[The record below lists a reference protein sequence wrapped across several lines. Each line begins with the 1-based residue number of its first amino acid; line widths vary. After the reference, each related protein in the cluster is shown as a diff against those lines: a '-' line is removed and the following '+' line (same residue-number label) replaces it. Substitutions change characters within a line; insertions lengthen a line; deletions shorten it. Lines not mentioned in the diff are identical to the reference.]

1 MVWQVERINYIWR
14 LFATTL
20 GYVVFGLGGII
31 ATLLCMLCCLLIW
44 NTEYRQRVLKRLIH
58 HCFRLFVNFMQFL
71 GVLSWSITRE
81 AILKQ
86 PGRIILANH
95 PCLLDVVFLISCV
108 PQADCV
114 VKSRLLHNP
123 FMGWVMKGAGYIAND
138 NPSVVIEK
146 AAASL
151 NRGNSLI
158 VFPEGTRTTP
168 GEDFAMRRGA
178 ANIAI
183 RVGKNITPVVITCV
197 PPTLTKENKWY
208 SIPDKRFHIALSVKT
223 EIDISHF
230 ALSPPS
236 VGARDL
242 TQFLLTFFNTELTNA

>member
-1 MVWQVERINYIWR
+1 MDRINYIWR
-14 LFATTL
+14 LFATTF
-20 GYVVFGLGGII
+20 GYLVFGVGGIF
-31 ATLLCMLCCLLIW
+31 ATALCMLCCLLIW
-44 NTEYRQRVLKRLIH
+44 DPAQRQRLIKRLIH
-58 HCFRLFVNFMQFL
+58 YCFKLFVNLMQLL
-71 GVLSWSITRE
+71 GVLSWSI
-81 AILKQ
+81 AKGAKLKE

-114 VKSRLLHNP
+114 VKSRLLRNP
-123 FMGWVMKGAGYIAND
+123 FMCWAMIGAGYIAND
-138 NPSVVIEK
+138 HPEVVIEK

-158 VFPEGTRTTP
+158 VFPEGTRTQV
-168 GEDFAMRRGA
+168 GKDLSMRRGA

-183 RVGKNITPVVITCV
+183 RVGKNITPVVITCD

-208 SIPDKRFHIALSVKT
+208 EIPEKRFHITITVKD
-223 EIDISHF
+223 EIDISPF
-230 ALSPPS
+230 SLSPPS

-242 TQFLLTFFNTELTNA
+242 TQFLLTFFSTELTSA